1 MQGVSKVYWAPY
13 KKDLG
18 NDGDHYVDR
27 NIMVTSTLG
36 IGSASNPF
44 EFELTRNQHMKDQP
58 GLPFTVTAMFK
69 EPSPGLVPEAWQ
81 IFCAAV
87 KRQRV
92 VSASHCQIQNQSF

>member
-1 MQGVSKVYWAPY
+1 
-13 KKDLG
+13 
-18 NDGDHYVDR
+18 
-27 NIMVTSTLG
+27 MVTSSLG

-69 EPSPGLVPEAWQ
+69 EPSPGLVPEAWR

-87 KRQRV
+87 KGRELFPDHIERYRTKVLDKWDKGQL
-92 VSASHCQIQNQSF
+92 ASQI